1 VTGYWFNEQQA
12 TRNKQQK
19 MPYYPIFLD
28 LKDQNV
34 LVVGGGKV
42 AERKILNLLRYG
54 CRIHVVSPGLTS
66 QLEKLVSEKKIQ
78 HIPEQLLNQA
88 MSKAF
93 MVIAAT
99 DDPAVNGKI
108 ASRAKEHGLLV
119 NAVDQPRDCNFIMP
133 SIVRS
138 GDLQIAISTGGK
150 SPALAKRIRKE
161 LQALFGSEY
170 GSFVELLGMLREEL
184 LARIGTSS
192 KNKPLFEN
200 LVNSDLLE
208 LIRKGDIDGIQA
220 TLRSTLGAGFP
231 VDDIV
236 MRVFK
241 KPTRRTVDKGKG
253 SRQKQR

>member
-1 VTGYWFNEQQA
+1 
-12 TRNKQQK
+12 

-28 LKDQNV
+28 LRDKNV

-66 QLEKLVSEKKIQ
+66 QLKKLVSEKKIQ
-78 HIPEQLLNQA
+78 HIPEQSLNQA
-88 MSKAF
+88 MTEASI
-93 MVIAAT
+93 VIAAT
-99 DDPAVNGKI
+99 DDPVVNGQI
-108 ASRAKEHGLLV
+108 ASRAKKKGLLV

-150 SPALAKRIRKE
+150 SPALAKKIRKE
-161 LQALFGSEY
+161 LQAMYGSEY
-170 GSFVELLGMLREEL
+170 GSLVELLGMLRSEV
-184 LARIGTSS
+184 LARTDPSS
-192 KNKPLFEN
+192 ENKPLFEN
-200 LVNSDLLE
+200 LVNSDLLQ
-208 LIRKGDIDGIQA
+208 LIRKGDIDGIRA
-220 TLRSTLGAGFP
+220 TLRSTLGASFP

-236 MRVFK
+236 TQVFK
-241 KPTRRTVDKGKG
+241 KQPRRRVSKAKG

>member
-1 VTGYWFNEQQA
+1 MA
-12 TRNKQQK
+12 TNQNIKTV
-19 MPYYPIFLD
+19 YYPVFLD
-28 LKDQNV
+28 LRNKIV

-54 CRIHVVSPGLTS
+54 CRIHVVSLGLTS

-78 HIPEQLLNQA
+78 HIPEQSLNRA
-88 MSKAF
+88 MSEAF

-99 DDPAVNGKI
+99 DDPAVNGQI
-108 ASRAKEHGLLV
+108 ASRAREQGLLV

-138 GDLQIAISTGGK
+138 GDLQLAISTGGK

-170 GSFVELLGMLREEL
+170 GSFIELLGMLRAKV
-184 LARIGTSS
+184 LAKSGTSS
-192 KNKPLFEN
+192 KNKSLFEN
-200 LVNSDLLE
+200 LVNSDLLG
-208 LIRKGDIDGIQA
+208 LIRKGDIDGIRA

-241 KPTRRTVDKGKG
+241 KPTMRTVDKGKG
-253 SRQKQR
+253 SKQKQR

>member
-1 VTGYWFNEQQA
+1 
-12 TRNKQQK
+12 

-54 CRIHVVSPGLTS
+54 CRIHVVSPDLTS
-66 QLEKLVSEKKIQ
+66 QLEKLVTEKKIQ
-78 HIPEQLLNQA
+78 HIPEQSLNQA
-88 MSKAF
+88 MNKAF
-93 MVIAAT
+93 IVIAAT
-99 DDPAVNGKI
+99 DDPAVNGQI
-108 ASRAKEHGLLV
+108 ASRAKDKGLLV

-133 SIVRS
+133 SIVKS
-138 GDLQIAISTGGK
+138 GGLQIAISTGGK
-150 SPALAKRIRKE
+150 SPALAKKIRKE
-161 LQALFGSEY
+161 LQALYGSEY
-170 GSFVELLGMLREEL
+170 GSLVELLGMLREEV
-184 LARIGTSS
+184 LARTDPSS
-192 KNKPLFEN
+192 ENKPLFEN

-208 LIRKGDIDGIQA
+208 LIRKGDIDGIRA

-236 MRVFK
+236 KRVFRNQA
-241 KPTRRTVDKGKG
+241 RRKVDKGKG

>member
-1 VTGYWFNEQQA
+1 
-12 TRNKQQK
+12 
-19 MPYYPIFLD
+19 MSYYPIFLD

-66 QLEKLVSEKKIQ
+66 QLEKLVLEKKIQ
-78 HIPEQLLNQA
+78 HIPEQSLNQA
-88 MSKAF
+88 MGKAS

-99 DDPAVNGKI
+99 DDPAVNGQI
-108 ASRAKEHGLLV
+108 ASRAKERGLLV
-119 NAVDQPRDCNFIMP
+119 NAVDQPQDCNFIMP
-133 SIVRS
+133 SIVKS

-150 SPALAKRIRKE
+150 SPALAKKIRKE

-170 GSFVELLGMLREEL
+170 ASLVELLGMLRTEV
-184 LARIGTSS
+184 LAQGGTSS
-192 KNKPLFEN
+192 VNKPTFNN
-200 LVNSDLLE
+200 LVNSDLLD
-208 LIRKGDIDGIQA
+208 LIRKGDIDRIRA

-236 MRVFK
+236 KRVFK
-241 KPTRRTVDKGKG
+241 KQTKRTVDKGKG

>member
-1 VTGYWFNEQQA
+1 MA
-12 TRNKQQK
+12 TNQNIKTV
-19 MPYYPIFLD
+19 YYPIFLD
-28 LKDQNV
+28 LHNKNV

-78 HIPEQLLNQA
+78 HIPEQSLNQA
-88 MSKAF
+88 MNKAF

-99 DDPAVNGKI
+99 DDPAVNAQI
-108 ASRAKEHGLLV
+108 ASRAKEKGLLV

-133 SIVRS
+133 SIVSS

-150 SPALAKRIRKE
+150 SPALAKKIRKE
-161 LQALFGSEY
+161 LQAMFGSEY
-170 GSFVELLGMLREEL
+170 GTLVELLGMLRTEV
-184 LARIGTSS
+184 LARTDPSS
-192 KNKPLFEN
+192 ENKPLFEN

-208 LIRKGDIDGIQA
+208 LIRKGDIDSIRA
-220 TLRSTLGAGFP
+220 ILRSTLGASFP

-236 MRVFK
+236 TQVFK
-241 KPTRRTVDKGKG
+241 KESKREVDKGKG
-253 SRQKQR
+253 SRQKQK